1 MKKKIIVLGM
11 LLFALVFSGCG
22 KDVPENGYHIE
33 YLNMEKTEIVKKPYN
48 PVSDNATGMVEEFL
62 TQLCS
67 DSGDVECRKPIPND
81 VEVTAYS
88 LDGAL
93 LTLSFDQDYSN
104 MPPAEEVLCRAAIVR
119 TMTQIDGVDCVAFF
133 VGDTPLTDVN
143 GNLVG
148 SMTADSFVENPG
160 EQINSIQDT
169 VLTLYFANENGDG
182 LVKESREIHYS
193 SNISAEKLVME
204 QLLEGPDTPGLKA
217 AIPTGTKLVNVS
229 VVDGVCY
236 VSLDE
241 TFRNQDYSV
250 TEAVVFYSIVDSLSE
265 LPTINKVQISV
276 NGDTSGVYRDNFH
289 LSDMYERNLD
299 YVGKIETEED
309 TEQVEETEE

>member
-1 MKKKIIVLGM
+1 MITYPLHI
-11 LLFALVFSGCG
+11 S
-22 KDVPENGYHIE
+22 YH
-33 YLNMEKTEIVKKPYN
+33 L
-48 PVSDNATGMVEEFL
+48 
-62 TQLCS
+62 
-67 DSGDVECRKPIPND
+67 
-81 VEVTAYS
+81 
-88 LDGAL
+88 
-93 LTLSFDQDYSN
+93 
-104 MPPAEEVLCRAAIVR
+104 
-119 TMTQIDGVDCVAFF
+119 
-133 VGDTPLTDVN
+133 
-143 GNLVG
+143 
-148 SMTADSFVENPG
+148 
-160 EQINSIQDT
+160 
-169 VLTLYFANENGDG
+169 
-182 LVKESREIHYS
+182 HYS